1 MKKTL
6 AIIITTL
13 LAVTAF
19 TAIAFGTNKNINPE
33 TPATERSTKATV
45 SEALTTKENKTTLP
59 EKTDSQKNEPEVVP
73 QTVTTVKNTENQTT
87 VANKANVSK
96 EDAKD
101 AALAH
106 AGVKEADV
114 KHYKIEVDRE
124 RNATVYEIEFDAGNY
139 EYDYIINVETG
150 KIVHSEV
157 EKDRK
162 GTPTTVK
169 QSNTA
174 DQNSTVDK
182 APEKTTAAAKIT
194 KEEAK
199 AAALDHAGLAE
210 KEISR
215 FKAELDKERNVLVYE
230 IEFDAGKFE
239 YEYEVNA
246 ENGKVIKGEKEYR
259 D

>member
-6 AIIITTL
+6 AIIITVL

-19 TAIAFGTNKNINPE
+19 TVIAFGTSKNIKPE
-33 TPATERSTKATV
+33 TQATEKSTKATV
-45 SEALTTKENKTTLP
+45 SEVLTAQEAKTTLR
-59 EKTDSQKNEPEVVP
+59 EKADSQQNKPEAAP
-73 QTVTTVKNTENQTT
+73 HTDLTTVKATEAQQ
-87 VANKANVSK
+87 AAKAGFSK
-96 EDAKD
+96 DEAK
-101 AALAH
+101 AVALAH
-106 AGVKEADV
+106 AGVKEADIRN
-114 KHYKIEVDRE
+114 YKIETDRE
-124 RNATVYEIEFDAGNY
+124 RNVTAYEIEFDAGNY
-139 EYDYIINVETG
+139 EYDYIINAESG
-150 KIVHSEV
+150 KILHSEV

-162 GTPTTVK
+162 AAQVTNK
-169 QSNTA
+169 QNNTA

-182 APEKTTAAAKIT
+182 APEKTPAEAKIT

-199 AAALDHAGLAE
+199 AAALAHAGLAE

-230 IEFDAGKFE
+230 IEFEAGKYE

-246 ENGKVIKGEKEYR
+246 ENGKVIKNEKEYR